1 MSITVTFDTAENCAS
16 FAAATNL
23 EVEAE
28 SVTISIP
35 WEKLSI
41 AKANPNATSFVQDND
56 DVVQFIIKGDPT
68 NADISELVTVVD
80 DMGDGFHLI
89 ETAHG
94 LVVNDLVESL
104 DPIVLS
110 KFGLHD
116 VSSLTS
122 VTPGTDVIDPT
133 GPEGQWARIRVASA
147 YRPLKPTFDYYDGLV
162 TKSVPEVYVVDSG
175 VNWSHPEFED
185 LEHEDFWKISSFDT
199 FTDFQSHG
207 TRVASC
213 IAGKNI
219 GIARNVKLCSVKIIE
234 PHFMPTLLDLGNALD
249 AILARATAN
258 PNVTR
263 IVNTSWFVDENAWL
277 ERKFQALLDA
287 GVTVVASAGNTGIDI
302 ATTTPAGMTGVLTVG
317 AIDKFDIPS
326 GFNSIAPSD
335 SGLTTNYG
343 LMLDIFA
350 PGDGVVVARN
360 DGTYAINSGTSYSA
374 GYVSGVA
381 AQTAAL
387 FENATPNPI
396 LLEKLID
403 VSTKDALLFDDAR
416 FSENQNKIA
425 YLIGTK
431 DANMYLLDLYLGAF
445 TPDVNELTLNLQI
458 VMSNQDYIKLKPEE
472 PFSITIEFEDSAD
485 DQLYSEF
492 FNLNQE
498 TNVLTVTKPTVD
510 MPAGE
515 TLKMVRFKIVS
526 TSDTVTL
533 PSPWLFFFQVDE
545 TVDMD
550 DLEYDITRALSEANS
565 TSVFL
570 SNGFP
575 SILK

>member
-1 MSITVTFDTAENCAS
+1 MSVTVTFNNAENCAS
-16 FAAATNL
+16 FAAATHL
-23 EVEAE
+23 QAEAE

-41 AKANPNATSFVQDND
+41 AKADSNAISFAQDNED
-56 DVVQFIIKGDPT
+56 TVEFILKGDLT
-68 NADISELVTVVD
+68 AEGLADLITVKE
-80 DMGDGFHLI
+80 DMGDGFHLV
-89 ETAHG
+89 ETIHG
-94 LVVNDLVESL
+94 LEVNDLVESL

-110 KFGLHD
+110 ALGLHD

-122 VTPGTDVIDPT
+122 VTPGTEVIDPT
-133 GPEGQWARIRVASA
+133 GPEGQWARTRIASA
-147 YRPLKPTFDYYDGLV
+147 YRPLKPNFDYYDGLV
-162 TKSVPEVYVVDSG
+162 TKSVSEVYVVDSG
-175 VNWSHPEFED
+175 INWAHPEFED
-185 LEHEDFWKISSFDT
+185 LEHEDFWKVSSFDS

-219 GIARNVKLCSVKIIE
+219 GIARNVKLHSVKIIE
-234 PHFMPTLLDLGNALD
+234 PNFMPTLLDLGNALD

-263 IVNTSWFVDENAWL
+263 IVNVSWFVDENVWL

-302 ATTTPAGMTGVLTVG
+302 ATTTPAGMTGVITVG
-317 AIDKFDIPS
+317 SVDKYDIPS

-350 PGDGVVVARN
+350 PGDSVVVARN

-381 AQTAAL
+381 AQIAAL
-387 FENATPNPI
+387 FEDATPNPI
-396 LLEKLID
+396 LLEKLIA

-416 FSENQNKIA
+416 FSENQNKLV
-425 YLIGTK
+425 YLIGTQ

-445 TPDVNELTLNLQI
+445 TPDINELNLNLQI
-458 VMSNQDYIKLKPEE
+458 IMSNQDYVKLKPDET
-472 PFSITIEFEDSAD
+472 FSFTVEFEDAAD
-485 DQLYSEF
+485 EQLYSSF
-492 FNLNQE
+492 FNLDQE
-498 TNVLTVTKPTVD
+498 TKVLTVTKPTVD

-515 TLKMVRFKIVS
+515 TLKMVRFKIIS

-545 TVDMD
+545 TIDMD

>member
-23 EVEAE
+23 EVETE
-28 SVTISIP
+28 SVTITIP

-41 AKANPNATSFVQDND
+41 AKANPNAISFVQDRD
-56 DVVQFIIKGDPT
+56 DVVQFILKGDPT
-68 NADISELVTVVD
+68 SADISELVTVKE

-89 ETAHG
+89 ETVHG

-104 DPIVLS
+104 DPIKLS
-110 KFGLHD
+110 QFGLQD

-122 VTPGTDVIDPT
+122 VTPGTEVLDPT
-133 GPEGQWARIRVASA
+133 GPEGQWARIRVASS
-147 YRPLKPTFDYYDGLV
+147 YRPLKPSFDYYDTLT

-175 VNWSHPEFED
+175 INWSHPEFED
-185 LEHEDFWKISSFDT
+185 LEHEDFWKVSSFDT

-219 GIARNVKLCSVKIIE
+219 GIARNIKLHSVKIIE
-234 PHFMPTLLDLGNALD
+234 PNFMPTLLDLGNALD

-263 IVNTSWFVDENAWL
+263 IVNVSWFVDENAWL

-302 ATTTPAGMTGVLTVG
+302 STTTPAGMTGVITVG
-317 AIDKFDIPS
+317 SIDKYDIPS

-350 PGDGVVVARN
+350 PGESVVVARN

-381 AQTAAL
+381 AQIAAL

-403 VSTKDALLFDDAR
+403 VSTKDALLFDDPK
-416 FSENQNKIA
+416 FSENQNRLV
-425 YLIGTK
+425 YLIGTQ

-445 TPDVNELTLNLQI
+445 TPDVNELNLDLQI
-458 VMSNQDYIKLKPEE
+458 IMSNQDFIRLKPDES
-472 PFSITIEFEDSAD
+472 FVYSIEFEDAAD
-485 DQLYSEF
+485 EQLYSQF
-492 FNLNQE
+492 FDLNQE
-498 TNVLTVTKPTVD
+498 TKLLNVTKPTVA

>member
-28 SVTISIP
+28 ATTITIP

-41 AKANPNATSFVQDND
+41 AKANEGALSFAQDTP
-56 DVVQFIIKGDPT
+56 DVVEFILKGDPT
-68 NADISELVTVVD
+68 AAGISELITIKE
-80 DMGDGFHLI
+80 DMGSGFYHI

-94 LVVNDLVESL
+94 LEINDLVESL
-104 DPIVLS
+104 DPVVLS
-110 KFGLHD
+110 SFGLHD
-116 VSSLTS
+116 VSSMTS
-122 VTPGTDVIDPT
+122 VTPGTTVVDPLSA
-133 GPEGQWARIRVASA
+133 EGQWARIRVASS
-147 YRPLKPTFDYYDGLV
+147 YRPLKPSFNYYDSLI

-175 VNWSHPEFED
+175 INWNHPEFANVVG
-185 LEHEDFWKISSFDT
+185 EDFWKVPALTSFADVQT
-199 FTDFQSHG
+199 HG

-213 IAGKNI
+213 IAGENI
-219 GIARNVKLCSVKIIE
+219 GVARNIKLFSVKIIE
-234 PHFMPTLLDLGNALD
+234 PTYMPTLLDLGNALN
-249 AILARATAN
+249 AILAKATAN

-263 IVNTSWFVDENAWL
+263 IVNVSWFVDENAWL
-277 ERKFQALLDA
+277 ESKFQALLDA
-287 GVTVVASAGNTGIDI
+287 GVTVIAAAGNTGIDI
-302 ATTTPAGMTGVLTVG
+302 ATTTPGGMTGVITVG
-317 AIDKFDIPS
+317 SIDKYDIPS

-350 PGDGVVVARN
+350 PGDSVVVAKA
-360 DGTYAINSGTSYSA
+360 DGSYTINSGTSYSA

-381 AQTAAL
+381 AQIAAM
-387 FENATPNPI
+387 FEGSVPNPI
-396 LLEKLID
+396 LMEKLID
-403 VSTKDALLFDDAR
+403 VSTKDALLFDNDK
-416 FSENQNKIA
+416 FSENQNRLV
-425 YLIGTK
+425 YLIGTE

-445 TPDVNELTLNLQI
+445 TPDVNVLKLNLQTI
-458 VMSNQDYIKLKPEE
+458 MNNQEYVKLKPDE
-472 PFSITIEFEDSAD
+472 PFVYNIEFEDTAD
-485 DQLYSEF
+485 SEIYSEF
-492 FNLNQE
+492 FDLDQE
-498 TNVLTVTKPTVD
+498 TQILSVSKPTVD

-515 TLKMVRFKIVS
+515 TLKMVRFKINSVS
-526 TSDTVTL
+526 DSVTL

-545 TVDMD
+545 TIDVD

>member
-16 FAAATNL
+16 FAASTNMQ
-23 EVEAE
+23 VEAE
-28 SVTISIP
+28 ATTISIP

-41 AKANPNATSFVQDND
+41 AKANPGALSFEQDKED
-56 DVVQFIIKGDPT
+56 TVEFILKGDPT
-68 NADISELVTVVD
+68 SADVSELITIKE
-80 DMGDGFHLI
+80 DMGGGFYHI

-94 LVVNDLVESL
+94 LVVNDLVDSL
-104 DPIVLS
+104 DPIVISEL
-110 KFGLHD
+110 GLHD

-122 VTPGTDVIDPT
+122 VTPGTTVIDPLGT
-133 GPEGQWARIRVASA
+133 EGQWARIRVASS
-147 YRPLKPTFDYYDGLV
+147 YRPLKSSFDYYDSLT

-175 VNWSHPEFED
+175 INWAHPEFED
-185 LEHEDFWKISSFDT
+185 LEHEDFWKVPSFDT

-213 IAGKNI
+213 VAGKNV
-219 GIARNVKLCSVKIIE
+219 GIARNIKLFSVKIIE
-234 PHFMPTLLDLGNALD
+234 PNYMPTLLDLGRALD
-249 AILARATAN
+249 AILAKAVAN

-277 ERKFQALLDA
+277 ETKFQALLDA
-287 GVTVVASAGNTGIDI
+287 GITVVASAGNSGINI
-302 ATTTPAGMTGVLTVG
+302 ATTTPAGMTGVITVG
-317 AIDKFDIPS
+317 SIDKYDIPS

-350 PGDGVVVARN
+350 PGEGVVVARN

-381 AQTAAL
+381 AQIAAL
-387 FENATPNPI
+387 FDGPVPNPI

-403 VSTKDALLFDDAR
+403 VSTKDALLFDNDN
-416 FSENQNKIA
+416 FSENQNKLV

-431 DANMYLLDLYLGAF
+431 DASMYLLDLYFGAF
-445 TPDVNELTLNLQI
+445 TTDVNEFNINLQT
-458 VMSNQDYIKLKPEE
+458 VLNNQEYIKLKPEE
-472 PFSITIEFEDSAD
+472 SFEYVIEFEDAAD
-485 DQLYSEF
+485 RDLYSEF
-492 FNLNQE
+492 FNLDQE
-498 TNVLTVTKPTVD
+498 AETLTISKPTVD

-515 TLKMVRFKIVS
+515 TLKMVRFKLNSV
-526 TSDTVTL
+526 SDTVTL
-533 PSPWLFFFQVDE
+533 PSPWMFFFQVDE
-545 TVDMD
+545 TIDVD

-570 SNGFP
+570 ANGFP

>member
-28 SVTISIP
+28 ATTITIP

-41 AKANPNATSFVQDND
+41 AKANAGALSFVQDNSD
-56 DVVQFIIKGDPT
+56 AVEFILKGDPT
-68 NADISELVTVVD
+68 IAGVSELITVKE
-80 DMGDGFHLI
+80 DMGSGFYHI

-94 LVVNDLVESL
+94 LEVNDLVESL
-104 DPIVLS
+104 DPVVLS
-110 KFGLHD
+110 SFGLHD

-122 VTPGTDVIDPT
+122 VTPGTEVIDPL
-133 GPEGQWARIRVASA
+133 GSEGQWARIRVASS
-147 YRPLKPTFDYYDGLV
+147 YRPLKPSFDYYDSLV

-175 VNWSHPEFED
+175 INWSHPEFANVVG
-185 LEHEDFWKISSFDT
+185 EDFWKVSSFSS
-199 FTDFQSHG
+199 FTDFMGHG

-213 IAGKNI
+213 VAGE
-219 GIARNVKLCSVKIIE
+219 NVGVSRTAKLYSVKIIE
-234 PHFMPTLLDLGNALD
+234 PGYMPTLLDLGNALN

-263 IVNTSWFVDENAWL
+263 IVNVSWFVDENGWL
-277 ERKFQALLDA
+277 ESKFQALLDA
-287 GVTVVASAGNTGIDI
+287 GVTVVAAAGNTGIDI
-302 ATTTPAGMTGVLTVG
+302 ATTTPGGMTGVITVG
-317 AIDKFDIPS
+317 SIDKYDIPS

-350 PGDGVVVARN
+350 PGESVVVAN
-360 DGTYAINSGTSYSA
+360 HTGNYAINSGTSYSA

-381 AQTAAL
+381 AQIAAL
-387 FENATPNPI
+387 FEGSVPNPI
-396 LLEKLID
+396 LMEKLID
-403 VSTKDALLFDDAR
+403 VSTKDALLLDSDK
-416 FSENQNKIA
+416 FSENQNKLV
-425 YLIGTK
+425 YLIGTQ
-431 DANMYLLDLYLGAF
+431 DANIYLLDLYLGAF
-445 TPDVNELTLNLQI
+445 TPDVTEFKLNLQTI
-458 VMSNQDYIKLKPEE
+458 LNNQDYVRLKPDE
-472 PFSITIEFEDSAD
+472 PFNYLIEFEDAAD
-485 DQLYSEF
+485 EELYSEF
-492 FNLNQE
+492 FNLDQE
-498 TNVLTVTKPTVD
+498 ALMLTVNKPTVP

-515 TLKMVRFKIVS
+515 TLKMVRFKLNSV
-526 TSDTVTL
+526 SDTVTL

-545 TVDMD
+545 TIDVD

>member
-1 MSITVTFDTAENCAS
+1 MHVTVTFNTAENCAA
-16 FAAATNL
+16 FAASTNL
-23 EVEAE
+23 PVEAE
-28 SVTISIP
+28 STTITIP

-41 AKANPNATSFVQDND
+41 AKANENAISFVQENEDLAD
-56 DVVQFIIKGDPT
+56 FIMKGDTT
-68 NADISELVTVVD
+68 NSEISELITVKE
-80 DMGDGFHLI
+80 DMGDGFFLI

-94 LVVNDLVESL
+94 LTVNDLVESL

-122 VTPGTDVIDPT
+122 VTPGTEVIDPT

-147 YRPLKPTFDYYDGLV
+147 YRPLKPSFDYYDSLI

-175 VNWSHPEFED
+175 INWSHPEFED

-326 GFNSIAPSD
+326 GFNRIAPSD

-343 LMLDIFA
+343 LMLDMFA

-387 FENATPNPI
+387 FETPTPNPI

-445 TPDVNELTLNLQI
+445 TPDINELALNLQI
-458 VMSNQDYIKLKPEE
+458 VMSNQDYVKLKPSE
-472 PFSITIEFEDSAD
+472 PFVTTIEFEDSAD
-485 DQLYSEF
+485 EQLYSEF
-492 FNLNQE
+492 FDLNHE

-510 MPAGE
+510 MPVGE

-545 TVDMD
+545 TIDMD